1 MSAPEHVLTVARGT
15 GEGQQSVSVSG
26 TSAATSNAIGAD
38 ECVVYAN
45 VECFVL
51 AGSNP
56 TATVAAGTP
65 LSAGQTIRLRI
76 PELNEQRRKEMVK
89 VAQKYAEAARV
100 AGLRPRLLS
109 RMAFSTA
116 PTMPRSQTATDSMR
130 GSGTETVA
138 TWFIGILEP

>member
-65 LSAGQTIRLRI
+65 LSAGQTIRLRGI
-76 PELNEQRRKEMVK
+76 QPGDKL
-89 VAQKYAEAARV
+89 
-100 AGLRPRLLS
+100 
-109 RMAFSTA
+109 AFITA
-116 PTMPRSQTATDSMR
+116 
-130 GSGTETVA
+130 SGTGTAYVRPGA
-138 TWFIGILEP
+138 